1 MMEDGTV
8 VSLYITVAITV
19 LDTPGAQ
26 ELHVVMDQI
35 GVECRSWNQRQQQRA
50 QQFYFMISSI
60 G

>member
-19 LDTPGAQ
+19 LGTPRAQ

-35 GVECRSWNQRQQQRA
+35 GVECRFWNQLQQQRA
-50 QQFYFMISSI
+50 QQFYFMMSSI

>member
-19 LDTPGAQ
+19 LDTPRAQ
-26 ELHVVMDQI
+26 DLHVVKGQI
-35 GVECRSWNQRQQQRA
+35 GVECRFWNQRQQQRA
-50 QQFYFMISSI
+50 QQLYFMMSSI

>member
-19 LDTPGAQ
+19 LGTPRAQ
-26 ELHVVMDQI
+26 ELHVMMDQI

-50 QQFYFMISSI
+50 QQFYFMMSSI